1 MSLEG
6 LQLGKYR
13 LSRLI
18 GSGGM
23 GDVYIGEDA
32 GIGRQVA
39 VKVMRAEPSSYP
51 DEDALK
57 HGERLFQREMR
68 AIAML
73 DHPHILPLYDYGE
86 ELLYKTT
93 LMYMVMPFRQ
103 EGSLADWLRQRAGL
117 LSLQE
122 VVYFLSQAAEA
133 LQHAHDHQIIHQD
146 VKPSN
151 FLIRRKRASASL
163 PDLLLADFGIARIS
177 SLTSSV
183 SHSSRGTPTYMAPEQ
198 WSGDPVPA
206 TDQYALAIMTYELL
220 TGRPPFRGRPEQ
232 MMFMHLSTPPPAP
245 STFQATLSA
254 GINAVILRA
263 LSKKPE
269 ERFSTISDFVAAFQQ
284 AIQRQGDL
292 HATLAISS
300 VEASTGTMRELTLPG
315 GRKARVTVPQGI
327 QEGQVLSLEGL
338 GEPYYDEGP
347 RGQLILTVTIAPVEK
362 TIFAQEAPYE
372 KTIAASHVST
382 PQLVDKASM
391 GERTPSLEIPRKNVI
406 AQPAQ
411 KTKDDY
417 QDEGD
422 KLYSMRRYQQ
432 ALKAYE
438 EGLRLAPD
446 DPTLRSKCEKL
457 CKYLLIAPAKQLPR
471 TISPSAGSFASAA
484 VVSED
489 NELDQKTKN
498 QWLAEG
504 DKLYS
509 TRRYQQALAAYEK
522 GLQLAPDDSTLRRKY
537 NNTRDYLKSSQRYG
551 NTQQPLKSTAQQ
563 SDVPTYENSRKTTR
577 IVVGLIV
584 IVLLFLIINILTV
597 WNATVVGLTL
607 FTGITTLIAIIVG

>member
-1 MSLEG
+1 MPLEG

-13 LSRLI
+13 LLRLI
-18 GSGGM
+18 GTGGM

-39 VKVMRAEPSSYP
+39 IKVMRAEMASYP

-86 ELLYKTT
+86 ESLHKTT

-103 EGSLADWLRQRAGL
+103 EGSFADWLRQRSSAGL
-117 LSLQE
+117 LSLNE
-122 VVYFLSQAAEA
+122 IVYFLTQASEA

-151 FLIRRKRASASL
+151 FLTRRKRDASSL

-232 MMFMHLSTPPPAP
+232 MMFMHFSSPPSPP
-245 STFQATLSA
+245 STFNTRLPT
-254 GINAVILRA
+254 GIDAVILHA

-300 VEASTGTMRELTLPG
+300 VEASTGTTRELTLPG
-315 GRKARVTVPQGI
+315 GRKAHVTIPRGVR
-327 QEGQVLSLEGL
+327 EGRVLSLEGL
-338 GEPYYDEGP
+338 GEPYYDQGP
-347 RGQLILTVTIAPVEK
+347 TGRLILTVTISPVQEPVVEK
-362 TIFAQEAPYE
+362 DEE
-372 KTIAASHVST
+372 DDKTIMASSVST
-382 PQLVDKASM
+382 SQVLDSAEPM
-391 GERTPSLEIPRKNVI
+391 GEALDDAHIGKIEPSTQIVSEDV
-406 AQPAQ
+406 ASQSAQ
-411 KTKDDY
+411 KTKEEY
-417 QDEGD
+417 IDEGD
-422 KLYSMRRYQQ
+422 KLYRMGRPRQ
-432 ALKAYE
+432 ALATYE
-438 EGLRLAPD
+438 QGLRLFPPD
-446 DPTLRSKCEKL
+446 PVLRARYDGVRNYLKLPTRRSVAASNVNNGK
-457 CKYLLIAPAKQLPR
+457 IARIIVGLAVIIFLFFMIN
-471 TISPSAGSFASAA
+471 ISTGWDIAA
-484 VVSED
+484 VV
-489 NELDQKTKN
+489 L
-498 QWLAEG
+498 
-504 DKLYS
+504 
-509 TRRYQQALAAYEK
+509 
-522 GLQLAPDDSTLRRKY
+522 
-537 NNTRDYLKSSQRYG
+537 
-551 NTQQPLKSTAQQ
+551 TA
-563 SDVPTYENSRKTTR
+563 SIGS
-577 IVVGLIV
+577 
-584 IVLLFLIINILTV
+584 IVLFIISVT
-597 WNATVVGLTL
+597 
-607 FTGITTLIAIIVG
+607 